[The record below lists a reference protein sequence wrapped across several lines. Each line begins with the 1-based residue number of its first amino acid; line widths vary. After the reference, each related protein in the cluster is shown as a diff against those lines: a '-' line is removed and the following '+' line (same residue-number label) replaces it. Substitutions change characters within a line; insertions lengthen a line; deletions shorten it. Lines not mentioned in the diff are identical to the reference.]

1 MIESLWETRHPALA
15 SPRLRS
21 LRALRVNPAFR
32 PAPFRPVLPTP
43 NHAPLAPA
51 STSCD
56 FPPRRPILDRVS
68 IPLSENPVRLTPLSQ
83 AGVSRT
89 AAGTPS
95 VSLHASASETR
106 QWSRAADFTAQ
117 RLGLATLAY
126 VVATTV
132 VITMAPFRFSTHPL
146 HGLSTEWT
154 KFDLVMNVAMFI
166 PLGFLFRVTR
176 PRGAPHAW
184 WMAIA
189 LGALL
194 SCTIESAQLFESTRY
209 SSLLD
214 VLTNT
219 AGAAI
224 GSLLFTRLAH
234 RLRPG
239 ASAVRSLALEL
250 PLMGLVYLLLPLMW
264 LVGLAGGGAGG
275 DSGSERA
282 WLLLPLAAFGGAI
295 IGAIHGA
302 YLQPAE
308 RVSAFGLVA
317 ASGSWFLIAAIPGGR
332 LEPRVL
338 LAGTIVAMG
347 TAWLRSRAAARART
361 RHGSGPHRFELPTL
375 RLVLPLFA
383 AYLALTALW
392 PLTGATGTWQAGVE
406 LFPAFRTELSQRM
419 VFQALEYTAAFTV
432 AGYIIAEFHGRATA
446 NYRAVQFTVL
456 RWGGALAVML
466 ELARGWHAAFGASV
480 LAATLAVAASV
491 FGGWLYHLQREHVRA
506 LWARDRG
513 HRPDNSTN
521 NQTDNYPSNYTL
533 SPAGS
538 SSTASSEPSA

>member
-1 MIESLWETRHPALA
+1 M
-15 SPRLRS
+15 
-21 LRALRVNPAFR
+21 
-32 PAPFRPVLPTP
+32 
-43 NHAPLAPA
+43 
-51 STSCD
+51 
-56 FPPRRPILDRVS
+56 S
-68 IPLSENPVRLTPLSQ
+68 IPISDSAVRLTPLSQ
-83 AGVSRT
+83 DAAIGT
-89 AAGTPS
+89 AASTPPVAS
-95 VSLHASASETR
+95 GESASETR
-106 QWSRAADFTAQ
+106 QWSRAADFTAE

-176 PRGAPHAW
+176 PRGATHAW
-184 WMAIA
+184 WKAIA

-194 SCTIESAQLFESTRY
+194 SGTIESAQLFEATRY

-219 AGAAI
+219 AGAAV

-239 ASAVRSLALEL
+239 AAAVRSLALEL
-250 PLMGLVYLLLPLMW
+250 PLMGLVYLLVPLMW
-264 LVGLAGGGAGG
+264 LVGLAGDAGG
-275 DSGSERA
+275 NSGSERA
-282 WLLLPLAAFGGAI
+282 WLLLLLAAFGGAI
-295 IGAIHGA
+295 IGAVHGA
-302 YLQPAE
+302 YLEPAE
-308 RVSAFGLVA
+308 RVSALGLVA
-317 ASGSWFLIAAIPGGR
+317 ASGSWFLIAALPGGR

-347 TAWLRSRAAARART
+347 TACLRSRAAARARV
-361 RHGSGPHRFELPTL
+361 RQGPGLYRFELPTL
-375 RLVLPLFA
+375 RLVMPLFA

-392 PLTGATGTWQAGVE
+392 PLSEATGTWQAGVE

-432 AGYIIAEFHGRATA
+432 AGYIIAEFHGRATT

-456 RWGGALAVML
+456 RWGGGLAVML
-466 ELARGWHAAFGASV
+466 ELARGWHAAFGASMI
-480 LAATLAVAASV
+480 AATLAVAASV

-513 HRPDNSTN
+513 HRPDNNTHNYTN
-521 NQTDNYPSNYTL
+521 NVTNNVTNN
-533 SPAGS
+533 
-538 SSTASSEPSA
+538 